1 MVSPSD
7 ILKTANRDQLVLL
20 PRDPFVAYVYWEV
33 DQASLS
39 AQRHLTGRLLMLPRG
54 ESAAFEREVFDFPVD
69 SACGG
74 YFVEFI
80 GEDIRHVAEIGYRT
94 DQGEFDCLVRS
105 EIVQSPRSFPGTDPA
120 HFVAVQLTEDGLVVD
135 DTDHRAPAGV
145 LFSARRSASAG
156 SLLSRPRRKR

>member
-7 ILKTANRDQLVLL
+7 ILETAHREQLVLM

-39 AQRHLTGRLLMLPRG
+39 ASKHLVGRLLMLPRG
-54 ESAAFEREVFDFPVD
+54 ESTAFEREVFEFPVD
-69 SACGG
+69 TERGG

-94 DQGEFDCLVRS
+94 DQDGFDCLVRS
-105 EIVQSPRSFPGTDPA
+105 EIVQSPRSFPGTDPE
-120 HFVAVQLTEDGLVVD
+120 HFVAVQITEDGLVVN

-156 SLLSRPRRKR
+156 SSLSRPRRKR